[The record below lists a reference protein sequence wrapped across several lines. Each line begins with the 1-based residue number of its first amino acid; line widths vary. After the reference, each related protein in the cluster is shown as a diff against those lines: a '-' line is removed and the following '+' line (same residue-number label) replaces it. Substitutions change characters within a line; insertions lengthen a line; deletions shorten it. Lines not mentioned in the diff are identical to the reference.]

1 MESANMVDFVLF
13 CCWQERQASS
23 RGKEKKKA
31 PSEEEE
37 AMNSNRFPSSKGT
50 MDENLV
56 KKGRARLKAR
66 RFSRL
71 QEVPRAM
78 SSLSPCNSFLMLTYS
93 FRRMHWMVAPRW
105 SSGHCSNCR
114 LATRARVAEAKTG
127 HAKEWPART
136 RTPIWVSIC
145 CTLVHDVSLFC
156 SPPITLGCVQLRGGR
171 KWSSGSTVCSPA
183 LTYRSTRWRRNSE
196 RGCSTE
202 LSCVASSRGLIQTT
216 RGRFRPQHLW
226 RLIVM

>member
-1 MESANMVDFVLF
+1 MSQRRAGHPQAVESANMVDFVLF

-23 RGKEKKKA
+23 RGEEKKKA

-78 SSLSPCNSFLMLTYS
+78 SSLSPCNSISMLTYS
-93 FRRMHWMVAPRW
+93 FRRTHRMVAPR
-105 SSGHCSNCR
+105 
-114 LATRARVAEAKTG
+114 
-127 HAKEWPART
+127 
-136 RTPIWVSIC
+136 
-145 CTLVHDVSLFC
+145 
-156 SPPITLGCVQLRGGR
+156 
-171 KWSSGSTVCSPA
+171 
-183 LTYRSTRWRRNSE
+183 
-196 RGCSTE
+196 
-202 LSCVASSRGLIQTT
+202 
-216 RGRFRPQHLW
+216 
-226 RLIVM
+226 